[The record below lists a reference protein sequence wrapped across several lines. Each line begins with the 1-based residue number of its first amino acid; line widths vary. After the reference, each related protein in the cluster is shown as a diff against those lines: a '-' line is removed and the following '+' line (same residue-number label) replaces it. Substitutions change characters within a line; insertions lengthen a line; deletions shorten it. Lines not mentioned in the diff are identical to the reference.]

1 MKSPFWLPVLFS
13 LGIVALAG
21 LVLFVAAIVSYSP
34 SLFHWLESKG
44 QTFEGSRF
52 YVMAHGHKH

>member
-21 LVLFVAAIVSYSP
+21 FVLFVATIVSYSP
-34 SLFHWLESKG
+34 SLFHWLESKR
-44 QTFEGSRF
+44 QTFGGPCY
-52 YVMAHGHKH
+52 YVMAHGHKP